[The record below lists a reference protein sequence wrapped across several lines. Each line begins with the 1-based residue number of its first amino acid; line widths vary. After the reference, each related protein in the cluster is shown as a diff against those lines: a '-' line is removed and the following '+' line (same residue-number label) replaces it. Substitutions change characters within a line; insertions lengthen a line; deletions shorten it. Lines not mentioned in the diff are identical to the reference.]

1 MVVSVNKTG
10 LDRNCYKGKG
20 RPMKGLVPYA
30 EKYCRR
36 TRLSEEG
43 YRFLKLFVAKSSQTS
58 MVGALDYILTVVRT
72 TKEVREA
79 LGITE
84 EEGVS
89 V

>member
-1 MVVSVNKTG
+1 MVALINKTG
-10 LDRNCYKGKG
+10 RIPDCHKGRG

-84 EEGVS
+84 EEGV
-89 V
+89 